1 MTSCRGRYAVIMGL
15 LAVVSAVATMAARA
29 FTHPRRALSIKAT
42 LVTTALVL
50 AVATL
55 LAFLAGIGPLN
66 EVYALLSLVLL
77 AQAAYYAVL

>member
-1 MTSCRGRYAVIMGL
+1 MIMGL
-15 LAVVSAVATMAARA
+15 LGVVSLESAMATRA

-50 AVATL
+50 AVGTL

-77 AQAAYYAVL
+77 AQAAYYAIL